1 MFRFTGLTRAS
12 LFSRSPSRMKIPLV
26 LDTDTQVAL
35 RVSQTSNY
43 KGNCTTSFVIK
54 IVVANILLYVS
65 IPE

>member
-35 RVSQTSNY
+35 RVSQTSNRY
-43 KGNCTTSFVIK
+43 EMTTGTQE
-54 IVVANILLYVS
+54 LLSKLYMPMIS
-65 IPE
+65 L